1 MRRRGLLQT
10 ALVMVAV
17 CANFGSKVSPGSAE
31 VVMRPLK
38 LQLSV
43 LALACVFPLLAPAQ
57 SAAPAAASANAESE
71 VSLAVADLDIYQR
84 GLQLEINALRD
95 VQQRLRSARE
105 ARDDVSES
113 AALQPVLTRQYERN
127 VAKALDV
134 DLRRYRDIKR
144 RFGDILVLGEYI
156 DQLNAQLDQLHQSG
170 MSAKQRADQRKAIEE
185 ARAKAVDPYAVLD
198 VALRDALRQRADAL
212 VRLRINN
219 RDLVHE
225 LTSR

>member
-1 MRRRGLLQT
+1 
-10 ALVMVAV
+10 
-17 CANFGSKVSPGSAE
+17 
-31 VVMRPLK
+31 MRPLK

-57 SAAPAAASANAESE
+57 SAATTAASAKTESE
-71 VSLAVADLDIYQR
+71 VALAVADLDIYQR
-84 GLQLEINALRD
+84 GLQLEIDALRLA
-95 VQQRLRSARE
+95 QQRLRSARE
-105 ARDDVSES
+105 AHDEVSES

-127 VAKALDV
+127 VAKSLDV
-134 DLRRYRDIKR
+134 DLRRYRDIKSR
-144 RFGDILVLGEYI
+144 LGDILVLGEYI

-198 VALRDALRQRADAL
+198 VALREALKQRADAL

>member
-1 MRRRGLLQT
+1 
-10 ALVMVAV
+10 
-17 CANFGSKVSPGSAE
+17 
-31 VVMRPLK
+31 MRPSK

-43 LALACVFPLLAPAQ
+43 LALACAFPLLAPAQ
-57 SAAPAAASANAESE
+57 SAAPAAASAKTDAE
-71 VSLAVADLDIYQR
+71 VALAVADLDLYQR
-84 GLQLEINALRD
+84 GLQLEIDALRQA
-95 VQQRLRSARE
+95 QQRLQSARE
-105 ARDDVSES
+105 ARDEISES

-127 VAKALDV
+127 VAKALNV
-134 DLRRYRDIKR
+134 ELTRYRDIKR
-144 RFGDILVLGEYI
+144 RLGDILVLGEYI

-185 ARAKAVDPYAVLD
+185 ARAKAVDPYALLD
-198 VALRDALRQRADAL
+198 VAVREALKQRADAL

>member
-1 MRRRGLLQT
+1 
-10 ALVMVAV
+10 
-17 CANFGSKVSPGSAE
+17 
-31 VVMRPLK
+31 MRPLK

-57 SAAPAAASANAESE
+57 SAAPAAEAKTESE
-71 VSLAVADLDIYQR
+71 IALAVADLDLYQR
-84 GLQLEINALRD
+84 GLQLEIDTLRLA
-95 VQQRLRSARE
+95 QQRLQSARE
-105 ARDDVSES
+105 ARDEVSES

-127 VAKALDV
+127 VAKTLNV
-134 DLRRYRDIKR
+134 DLRRYRDIKS

-170 MSAKQRADQRKAIEE
+170 MSAKQRADQRKAIED

-198 VALRDALRQRADAL
+198 VALREALKQRADAL